1 MSAATRTKVIERRIV
16 EANASIRSN
25 ADGTVGARGYGAVF
39 NSPAHGEV
47 VTRAAFNRTL
57 EQGDNIRFLI
67 NHEGTPLASTR
78 SGTMTVGIDDHGLWW
93 DIPSLDL
100 SNPRAAEFVSAT
112 RRGDMHQCSF
122 AGYFRDSPNV
132 DGVRELREVQLIDV
146 SGVTFPWYED
156 TSMGLTGNRSADKAL
171 LVRAL
176 PEIRSALMADLLRA
190 APPNKESYG
199 DLAVEL
205 LDQIMEQVVGQGAC
219 IYIEDF
225 GSDWVVYSMWDG
237 VDWDCY
243 QVDYTMADGV
253 FTFGVPFEVEAV
265 TEYRPAAPEAEPAAE
280 EVLPAAGDAVTAS
293 GGRMTYSVAEAR
305 ALLGS

>member
-1 MSAATRTKVIERRIV
+1 MSATRTKVIERRIV

-122 AGYFRDSPNV
+122 AGYIHDSPNV

-171 LVRAL
+171 LSRAT
-176 PEIRSALMADLLRA
+176 PEVRSALIIDLQRA
-190 APPNKESYG
+190 APPGKESYG

-219 IYIEDF
+219 IYIEDL
-225 GSDWVVYSMWDG
+225 GSDWVVYSMMSMDDM
-237 VDWDCY
+237 DWDCY
-243 QVDYTMADGV
+243 QVDYTMTDGV
-253 FTFGVPFEVEAV
+253 ATFGVPFEVEAI
-265 TEYRPAAPEAEPAAE
+265 TEYRPCLVAEVEPAADGTMS
-280 EVLPAAGDAVTAS
+280 PMGD
-293 GGRMTYSVAEAR
+293 RMTYSVAEAR
-305 ALLGS
+305 ALLGL

>member
-1 MSAATRTKVIERRIV
+1 MSVATRTKVIERRIV
-16 EANASIRSN
+16 EASASIRSN

-122 AGYFRDSPNV
+122 AGYFRDAANV

-171 LVRAL
+171 LTRAL

-225 GSDWVVYSMWDG
+225 GADWVVYSMMDG
-237 VDWDCY
+237 MDWDCY

-265 TEYRPAAPEAEPAAE
+265 TEYRPAAAEVEPAAE
-280 EVLPAAGDAVTAS
+280 EVMPAAKDAVTAS
-293 GGRMTYSVAEAR
+293 GDRMTYSVAEAR